1 MNSYYQSLLQEIHK
15 ELDQKDYDKA
25 LRMIQTELDLPYVPR
40 EELEVLQNYKS
51 ECLAHIERPVVHP
64 DLESLIHGSLQEQ
77 EKAVALLQS
86 CNLRMMHEEVET
98 LLCSSKL
105 LDETK
110 GELIESLME
119 QKIEDPYKMKK
130 SGLEITFI
138 PSIIVPSSQDA
149 TIQEVRDYFDQWF
162 ACDNPTFLRF
172 CNRLLDQEVLENRPL
187 DFEDCQALPIA
198 KALVRLVCEAF
209 GQNED
214 FQTFC
219 KEKNLEEIVEVPLR
233 IERRGENYE

>member
-149 TIQEVRDYFDQWF
+149 TI
-162 ACDNPTFLRF
+162 
-172 CNRLLDQEVLENRPL
+172 
-187 DFEDCQALPIA
+187 
-198 KALVRLVCEAF
+198 
-209 GQNED
+209 
-214 FQTFC
+214 
-219 KEKNLEEIVEVPLR
+219 
-233 IERRGENYE
+233 

>member
-98 LLCSSKL
+98 LSRPAIYLNT
-105 LDETK
+105 TK
-110 GELIESLME
+110 FRLIHAS
-119 QKIEDPYKMKK
+119 
-130 SGLEITFI
+130 FA
-138 PSIIVPSSQDA
+138 A
-149 TIQEVRDYFDQWF
+149 TI
-162 ACDNPTFLRF
+162 L
-172 CNRLLDQEVLENRPL
+172 
-187 DFEDCQALPIA
+187 
-198 KALVRLVCEAF
+198 
-209 GQNED
+209 
-214 FQTFC
+214 
-219 KEKNLEEIVEVPLR
+219 
-233 IERRGENYE
+233 

>member
-149 TIQEVRDYFDQWF
+149 TIQ
-162 ACDNPTFLRF
+162 
-172 CNRLLDQEVLENRPL
+172 
-187 DFEDCQALPIA
+187 
-198 KALVRLVCEAF
+198 
-209 GQNED
+209 
-214 FQTFC
+214 
-219 KEKNLEEIVEVPLR
+219 
-233 IERRGENYE
+233 

>member
-130 SGLEITFI
+130 
-138 PSIIVPSSQDA
+138 
-149 TIQEVRDYFDQWF
+149 
-162 ACDNPTFLRF
+162 
-172 CNRLLDQEVLENRPL
+172 
-187 DFEDCQALPIA
+187 
-198 KALVRLVCEAF
+198 
-209 GQNED
+209 
-214 FQTFC
+214 
-219 KEKNLEEIVEVPLR
+219 
-233 IERRGENYE
+233 

>member
-51 ECLAHIERPVVHP
+51 ECLAHIKRLVVHP

-162 ACDNPTFLRF
+162 AC
-172 CNRLLDQEVLENRPL
+172 ENPL

-209 GQNED
+209 GQDED

-219 KEKNLEEIVEVPLR
+219 KEKKLEEIVEVPLR